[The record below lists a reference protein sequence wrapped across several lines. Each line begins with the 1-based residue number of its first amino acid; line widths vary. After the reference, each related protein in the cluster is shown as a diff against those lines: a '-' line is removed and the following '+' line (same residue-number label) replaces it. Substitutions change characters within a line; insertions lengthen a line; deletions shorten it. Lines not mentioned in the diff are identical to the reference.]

1 MLTQERQ
8 VLILKKLQEEK
19 TIKISE
25 IVNITNSSES
35 TIRRD
40 LTQLEKENKLRRIH
54 GGATL
59 IDSKIEELSFN
70 EKMVQN
76 MEQKIKIAKYAASLI
91 KDGDCIYLDA
101 GTTTFEMIQYIN
113 NKNIVIVTNGL
124 KHIDAIVE
132 KEIEAYIIG
141 GFVKSSTKAV
151 VGINALNDLKN
162 YRFDKVFLGMNG
174 IDLKNGFTTPDSNE
188 AHLKKL
194 AMDLGLETYVL
205 ADKSKFNRTTFVKV
219 ANLYEATVIVDEEVF
234 NMDKYLN
241 ETNIKVVI
249 K

>member
-8 VLILKKLQEEK
+8 ELILQKLQEEN

-25 IVNITNSSES
+25 IVEITNSSES

-40 LTQLEKENKLRRIH
+40 LTQLEKENKLKRIH

-59 IDSKIEELSFN
+59 VHSKLEELSFN
-70 EKMVQN
+70 QKMVFN
-76 MEQKIKIAKYAASLI
+76 KEQKLRIAKYAASLI
-91 KDGDCIYLDA
+91 NDGDCIYLDA
-101 GTTTFEMIQYIN
+101 GTTTLEMIQYIN

-132 KEIEAYIIG
+132 KNIEAYIIG

-188 AHLKKL
+188 AYLKKL
-194 AMDLGLETYVL
+194 AMDLGLQTYVL
-205 ADKSKFNRTTFVKV
+205 ADKSKFNKTAFVKV
-219 ANLYEATVIVDEEVF
+219 AHLYEATIIVDEKVF
-234 NMDKYLN
+234 NIDKYLN

-249 K
+249 E

>member
-8 VLILKKLQEEK
+8 ELILQKLQEEK

-25 IVNITNSSES
+25 IVEITNSSES

-40 LTQLEKENKLRRIH
+40 LTQLEKESKLRRIH

-70 EKMVQN
+70 EKMIFN
-76 MEQKIKIAKYAASLI
+76 KEQKIKIAKYAASLI

-113 NKNIVIVTNGL
+113 SKNIVIVTNGL

-132 KEIEAYIIG
+132 KDIEASLNPDY
-141 GFVKSSTKAV
+141 SS
-151 VGINALNDLKN
+151 AL
-162 YRFDKVFLGMNG
+162 F
-174 IDLKNGFTTPDSNE
+174 
-188 AHLKKL
+188 
-194 AMDLGLETYVL
+194 GLEIH
-205 ADKSKFNRTTFVKV
+205 S
-219 ANLYEATVIVDEEVF
+219 ATKDQ
-234 NMDKYLN
+234 
-241 ETNIKVVI
+241 
-249 K
+249 

>member
-8 VLILKKLQEEK
+8 ELILQKLQEEK

-25 IVNITNSSES
+25 IVEITNSSES

-40 LTQLEKENKLRRIH
+40 LTQLEKESKLRRIH

-70 EKMVQN
+70 EKMVFN
-76 MEQKIKIAKYAASLI
+76 KEQKIKIAKYAASLI

-113 NKNIVIVTNGL
+113 SKNIVIVTNGL

-132 KEIEAYIIG
+132 KDIEAYIIG
-141 GFVKSSTKAV
+141 GFVKNSTKAV
-151 VGINALNDLKN
+151 IGINALKDLKN

-188 AHLKKL
+188 AYLKKL

-219 ANLYEATVIVDEEVF
+219 ADLYEATIILDEEVF